1 MSARE
6 SVNMHVRMKNTMS
19 YLSIEMKHKKSH
31 ILAVFLTKIKSKR
44 INIAKKKPNSL
55 EWTVVL
61 SKRIL
66 IALPHTHTYTF
77 THSHIHTNTCARTLI

>member
-1 MSARE
+1 MNVCSKVGNKEGIISVSARE

-44 INIAKKKPNSL
+44 INIAKKN
-55 EWTVVL
+55 
-61 SKRIL
+61 
-66 IALPHTHTYTF
+66 
-77 THSHIHTNTCARTLI
+77 